1 MSVPTRFTPI
11 IGLEIHVELKTNS
24 KMFCA
29 CSAHH
34 FQVKPNTHTCPVCLG
49 LPGALPVP
57 NKKAVEWCQRI
68 GLALSCQLA
77 EESKFDR
84 KNYFYPDL
92 AKGYQISQYD
102 QPLCFKG
109 KVTLSTGKEIGIT
122 RVHMEEDT
130 AKNVHRKVKGKDMTL
145 VDFNRSGVPLV
156 EIVTEPDF
164 RSADEVDEFLKE
176 LRRVIRFLEVSDAD
190 MEKGSMRLEV
200 NMSLLTDKDKGKFP
214 SYKVE
219 VKNINSFRFV
229 KKAIEY
235 EYKRQSEI
243 LNTGKTPRQETR
255 GYQEDVDKTISQRS
269 KEEAHDYRYFPEPDI
284 PPMCFTEEDFRQ
296 IKEES
301 PKLPQEIQDRFEK
314 EYGLPKETAAFLT
327 ETPDLVTYTRKAFAI
342 SAKASIDPKDI
353 ANTIKNKKYDWTKLE
368 PEELIEKLKA
378 EKTDVITDEKQLSP
392 IVDEI
397 ITQNPK
403 VVKDYKAGKQQVIG
417 FFIGQVMLRTKGK
430 ADAKAVQDLFRKKL
444 S

>member
-1 MSVPTRFTPI
+1 MTPTRFTPI

-29 CSAHH
+29 CSTHH
-34 FQVKPNTHTCPVCLG
+34 FQIKPNTHTCPVCLG

-57 NKKAVEWCQRI
+57 NRKAVEWCQRI
-68 GLALSCQLA
+68 GLALNCNLA
-77 EESKFDR
+77 QESKFDR

-102 QPLCFKG
+102 QPLCYKG
-109 KVTLSTGKEIGIT
+109 KVVLSTGKEIGIT

-130 AKNVHRKVKGKDMTL
+130 AKNVHRKVNGNDMTL

-176 LRRVIRFLEVSDAD
+176 LRRIIRFLEVSDAD

-200 NMSLLTDKDKGKFP
+200 NMSLLTDMDKGKFP
-214 SYKVE
+214 AYKVE

-235 EYKRQSEI
+235 EYKRQSE
-243 LNTGKTPRQETR
+243 LLQQGETPKQETR
-255 GYQEDVDKTISQRS
+255 GYQEDVDRTISQRS

-284 PPMCFTEEDFRQ
+284 PPMRFTDEDFKR
-296 IKEES
+296 IREES

-314 EYGLPKETAAFLT
+314 EYELPKETAAFLT
-327 ETPDLVTYTRKAFAI
+327 ETPDLATYTEKAV
-342 SAKASIDPKDI
+342 SAGTKSGVDAKTV
-353 ANTIKNKKYDWTKLE
+353 ANAIKNKKYDWTALK
-368 PEELIEKLKA
+368 PEELVAELKA
-378 EKTDVITDEKQLSP
+378 EKSEVVTDESTLSP
-392 IVDEI
+392 IIDEVI
-397 ITQNPK
+397 AQNPK

-417 FFIGQVMLRTKGK
+417 FFIGQVMQRTQGK
-430 ADAKAVQDLFRKKL
+430 ADAKIVQQLFRKKL